1 MNPGTCFPILWLE
14 RKKRN
19 TMGKIIDGKAIAAG
33 LYQEMLQEVEQLE
46 QQYGRRPGLT
56 VIIVGEDPA
65 SQVYVRNKE
74 IAAKKVG
81 LVSEVIRLPEETMQ
95 DELLAVIDRLNA
107 DPTVDGILV
116 QLPVPKH
123 IDKDTVIAAV
133 APEKDVDGF
142 FGMKSGFTM
151 KQGYV
156 APCTP
161 RACIHL
167 IKTTGETIEGKHAL
181 VIGRGELVG
190 KPVATLLLNENAT
203 VTIAHSRTRNLGDIA
218 RTADIVIAAVGRP
231 KILTGDMVK
240 PGAILIDVGINRDEN
255 GKLCGDIDYASAEP
269 VAGWITPVPG
279 GVGPMTIAMLIRNT
293 LDCYLTHVQ

>member
-1 MNPGTCFPILWLE
+1 
-14 RKKRN
+14 
-19 TMGKIIDGKAIAAG
+19 MGKIIDGKAIAAG
-33 LYQEMLQEVEQLE
+33 LYDEMLQEVDQME

-74 IAAKKVG
+74 KAAKKIG
-81 LVSEVIRLPEETMQ
+81 LVSNVVRLPEETTQ
-95 DELLAVIDRLNA
+95 DKLLEIIAQLNA

-116 QLPVPKH
+116 QLPVPKQ
-123 IDKDTVIAAV
+123 IDKDAVIAAV
-133 APEKDVDGF
+133 SPEKDVDGF

-167 IKTTGETIEGKHAL
+167 IKAIGETIEGKHAL
-181 VIGRGELVG
+181 VVGRGELVG

-203 VTIAHSRTRNLGDIA
+203 VTIAHSRTRNLGEIA
-218 RTADIVIAAVGRP
+218 RTADILIAAVGKP
-231 KILTGDMVK
+231 KMITADMIK
-240 PGAILIDVGINRDEN
+240 PGAVVLDVGVSRDAD
-255 GKLCGDIDYASAEP
+255 GKISGDVDFEAAKD

-293 LDCYLTHVQ
+293 LDCFLKHNQ

>member
-1 MNPGTCFPILWLE
+1 
-14 RKKRN
+14 
-19 TMGKIIDGKAIAAG
+19 MGRIIDGKAIAAG
-33 LYQEMLQEVEQLE
+33 LYEEMQREVAELE
-46 QQYGRRPGLT
+46 KTYGRRPGLT

-74 IAAKKVG
+74 ISAKKVG
-81 LVSEVIRLPEETMQ
+81 FVSDVIRLPEQTPQ
-95 DELLAVIDRLNA
+95 DELLAVIARLNA

-116 QLPVPKH
+116 QLPVPKQ
-123 IDKDTVIAAV
+123 IDKDAVIAAV
-133 APEKDVDGF
+133 SPEKDVDGF

-167 IKTTGETIEGKHAL
+167 IKAIGETIEGKHAL
-181 VIGRGELVG
+181 VVGRGELVG
-190 KPVATLLLNENAT
+190 NPVATLLLNENAT
-203 VTIAHSRTRNLGDIA
+203 VTIAHSRTRNLGEIA
-218 RTADIVIAAVGRP
+218 RTADILIAAVGKP
-231 KILTGDMVK
+231 KMITADMIK
-240 PGAILIDVGINRDEN
+240 PGAVVLDVGVSRDAD
-255 GKLCGDIDYASAEP
+255 GKISGDVDFEAAKD

-293 LDCYLTHVQ
+293 LDCFLKHNQ

>member
-1 MNPGTCFPILWLE
+1 
-14 RKKRN
+14 
-19 TMGKIIDGKAIAAG
+19 MGKIIDGKAIAAG
-33 LYQEMLQEVEQLE
+33 LYDEMLQEVDQME

-74 IAAKKVG
+74 KAAKKIG
-81 LVSEVIRLPEETMQ
+81 LVSNVVRLPEETTQ
-95 DELLAVIDRLNA
+95 DKLLAIIAQLNA

-123 IDKDTVIAAV
+123 IDKDAVIAAV
-133 APEKDVDGF
+133 SPEKDVDGF

-167 IKTTGETIEGKHAL
+167 IKAIGETIEGRHAL
-181 VIGRGELVG
+181 VVGRGELVG
-190 KPVATLLLNENAT
+190 KPVATLLLGENAT
-203 VTIAHSRTRNLGDIA
+203 VTIAHSRTRNLGEIA
-218 RTADIVIAAVGRP
+218 RTADILIAAVGKP
-231 KILTGDMVK
+231 KMITADMIK
-240 PGAILIDVGINRDEN
+240 PGAVVLDVGVSRDAD
-255 GKLCGDIDYASAEP
+255 GKISGDVDFEAAKD

-293 LDCYLTHVQ
+293 LDCYLKHVNG

>member
-1 MNPGTCFPILWLE
+1 
-14 RKKRN
+14 
-19 TMGKIIDGKAIAAG
+19 MGKIIDGKAIAAG
-33 LYQEMLQEVEQLE
+33 LYDEMLQEVDQME

-74 IAAKKVG
+74 KAAKKIG
-81 LVSEVIRLPEETMQ
+81 LVSNVVRLPEETTQ
-95 DELLAVIDRLNA
+95 DKLLSIIAQLNA

-123 IDKDTVIAAV
+123 IDKDAVIAAV
-133 APEKDVDGF
+133 SPEKDVDGF

-167 IKTTGETIEGKHAL
+167 IKAIGETIEGRHAL
-181 VIGRGELVG
+181 VVGRGELVG
-190 KPVATLLLNENAT
+190 KPVATLLLGENAT
-203 VTIAHSRTRNLGDIA
+203 VTIAHSRTRNLGEIA
-218 RTADIVIAAVGRP
+218 RTADILIAAVGKP
-231 KILTGDMVK
+231 KMITADMIK
-240 PGAILIDVGINRDEN
+240 PGAVVLDVGVSRDAD
-255 GKLCGDIDYASAEP
+255 GKISGDVDFEAAKD

-293 LDCYLTHVQ
+293 LDCFLKHNR

>member
-1 MNPGTCFPILWLE
+1 MIQ
-14 RKKRN
+14 
-19 TMGKIIDGKAIAAG
+19 MGKIIDGKAIAAG
-33 LYQEMLQEVEQLE
+33 LYEEMQREVEQYGE
-46 QQYGRRPGLT
+46 QYGRRPGLT

-81 LVSEVIRLPEETMQ
+81 MVSEVIRMPEQTTQ
-95 DELLAVIDRLNA
+95 DELLSVIARLNA
-107 DPTVDGILV
+107 DTTVDGILV

-123 IDKDTVIAAV
+123 IDKDAVIAAV

-181 VIGRGELVG
+181 VVGRGELVG

-203 VTIAHSRTRNLGDIA
+203 VTIAHSRTRNLGEIA
-218 RTADIVIAAVGRP
+218 RTADIIIAAVGRSN
-231 KILTGDMVK
+231 IITGDMVK
-240 PGAILIDVGINRDEN
+240 PGAILIDVGINRGAD

-269 VAGWITPVPG
+269 VSGWITPVPG
-279 GVGPMTIAMLIRNT
+279 GVGPMTIAMLIRNA
-293 LDCYLTHVQ
+293 LDCYLSHVK

>member
-1 MNPGTCFPILWLE
+1 
-14 RKKRN
+14 
-19 TMGKIIDGKAIAAG
+19 MGKIIDGKAIAAG
-33 LYQEMLQEVEQLE
+33 LYEEMQREVEQME
-46 QQYGRRPGLT
+46 RQYGRRPGLT
-56 VIIVGEDPA
+56 VILVGKDLA

-74 IAAKKVG
+74 VAAKKVG
-81 LVSEVIRLPEETMQ
+81 LVSNLVRLPEETTQ
-95 DELLAVIDRLNA
+95 EELLDVIARLNA

-123 IDKDTVIAAV
+123 IDKDAVIAAV
-133 APEKDVDGF
+133 SPEKDVDGF
-142 FGMKSGFTM
+142 FGMKSGFTL

-167 IKTTGETIEGKHAL
+167 IKAIGETIEGKHAL
-181 VIGRGELVG
+181 VVGRGELVG

-203 VTIAHSRTRNLGDIA
+203 VTIAHSRTRNLGEIA
-218 RTADIVIAAVGRP
+218 RMADIIIAAVGRP
-231 KILTGDMVK
+231 HIIKGDMVK
-240 PGAILIDVGINRDEN
+240 PGAILLDVGITRDEN
-255 GKLCGDIDYASAEP
+255 GNLCGDIDFEDAKT

-293 LDCYLTHVQ
+293 LDCYLNHVR

>member
-1 MNPGTCFPILWLE
+1 
-14 RKKRN
+14 
-19 TMGKIIDGKAIAAG
+19 MGRIIDGKAIAAG
-33 LYQEMLQEVEQLE
+33 LYEEMLQEVDELE
-46 QQYGRRPGLT
+46 KKYGRRPGLT
-56 VIIVGEDPA
+56 VIIVGKDPA
-65 SQVYVRNKE
+65 SQVYVQNKE
-74 IAAKKVG
+74 KAAKKIG
-81 LVSEVIRLPEETMQ
+81 LVSNLVRLPEETPQ
-95 DELLAVIDRLNA
+95 EELLDVIAKLNA

-123 IDKDTVIAAV
+123 IDKDAVIAAV
-133 APEKDVDGF
+133 APDKDVDGF

-181 VIGRGELVG
+181 VVGRGELVG
-190 KPVATLLLNENAT
+190 KPVATLLLGENAT
-203 VTIAHSRTRNLGDIA
+203 VTIAHSRTRNLGEIA
-218 RTADIVIAAVGRP
+218 RMADIIIAAVGRP
-231 KILTGDMVK
+231 NIITGDMVK
-240 PGAILIDVGINRDEN
+240 PGAILIDVGINRGEH
-255 GKLCGDIDYASAEP
+255 GKICGDIDYASAEP

-293 LDCYLTHVQ
+293 LDCFLNHVGAGA

>member
-1 MNPGTCFPILWLE
+1 
-14 RKKRN
+14 
-19 TMGKIIDGKAIAAG
+19 MGKIIDGKAISTA
-33 LYQEMLQEVEQLE
+33 LYEEMRDEVEQME
-46 QQYGRRPGLT
+46 KQYGRRPGLT
-56 VIIVGEDPA
+56 VIIVGKDLA

-74 IAAKKVG
+74 VAAKKVG
-81 LVSEVIRLPEETMQ
+81 LVSEVVRMPEETTQ
-95 DELLAVIDRLNA
+95 EELLDVIARLNA

-123 IDKDTVIAAV
+123 IDKDAVIAAV

-161 RACIHL
+161 RACIYL
-167 IKTTGETIEGKHAL
+167 IKAIGETIEGKHAL
-181 VIGRGELVG
+181 VVGRGELVG

-203 VTIAHSRTRNLGDIA
+203 VTIAHSRTRNLGEIA
-218 RTADIVIAAVGRP
+218 RMADIIIAAVGRP
-231 KILTGDMVK
+231 HFIKGDMVK
-240 PGAILIDVGINRDEN
+240 PGAILLDVGITRDEN
-255 GKLCGDIDYASAEP
+255 GKLCGDIDFDDAEP

-279 GVGPMTIAMLIRNT
+279 GVGPMTVTMLLENT
-293 LDCYLTHVQ
+293 YTAARLAAEKTGANV

>member
-1 MNPGTCFPILWLE
+1 
-14 RKKRN
+14 
-19 TMGKIIDGKAIAAG
+19 
-33 LYQEMLQEVEQLE
+33 MLQEVEQME
-46 QQYGRRPGLT
+46 GQYGRRPGLT

-81 LVSEVIRLPEETMQ
+81 LVSDVIRLPEETTQ
-95 DELLAVIDRLNA
+95 DELLAVINRLNA
-107 DPTVDGILV
+107 DTTVDGILV
-116 QLPVPKH
+116 QLPVPRH
-123 IDKDTVIAAV
+123 IDKDAVIAAV
-133 APEKDVDGF
+133 APDKDVDGF
-142 FGMKSGFTM
+142 FGMKLGFTM

-167 IKTTGETIEGKHAL
+167 IKTTSETIEGKHAL
-181 VIGRGELVG
+181 VVGRGELVG

-203 VTIAHSRTRNLGDIA
+203 VTIAHSRTRNLGEIA

-231 KILTGDMVK
+231 KIITGDMVK

-255 GKLCGDIDYASAEP
+255 GRLCGDIDFATAEP

-293 LDCYLTHVQ
+293 LDCYLTHVVQ

>member
-1 MNPGTCFPILWLE
+1 
-14 RKKRN
+14 
-19 TMGKIIDGKAIAAG
+19 MGKIIDGKAIAAG
-33 LYQEMLQEVEQLE
+33 LYEEMLQEVEQME
-46 QQYGRRPGLT
+46 RQYGRRPGLA
-56 VIIVGEDPA
+56 VILVGNDLA

-74 IAAKKVG
+74 VAAKKVG
-81 LVSEVIRLPEETMQ
+81 LVSKPVRLPEETTQ
-95 DELLAVIDRLNA
+95 DELLEVIARLNA

-123 IDKDTVIAAV
+123 IDKDAVIAAV

-142 FGMKSGFTM
+142 FGMKSGFTL

-167 IKTTGETIEGKHAL
+167 IKAIGETIEGKHAL
-181 VIGRGELVG
+181 VVGRGELVG

-203 VTIAHSRTRNLGDIA
+203 VTIAHSRTRNLGEIA
-218 RTADIVIAAVGRP
+218 RMADIIIAAVGRP
-231 KILTGDMVK
+231 HIIKGDMVK
-240 PGAILIDVGINRDEN
+240 PGAILLDVGITRDEN
-255 GKLCGDIDYASAEP
+255 GKLCGDIDYEDAKT

-293 LDCYLTHVQ
+293 LDCYLNHVKQA

>member
-1 MNPGTCFPILWLE
+1 
-14 RKKRN
+14 
-19 TMGKIIDGKAIAAG
+19 MGNIIDGKAIAAG
-33 LYQEMLQEVEQLE
+33 LYEEMQQEVEQME
-46 QQYGRRPGLT
+46 RQYGRRPGLT
-56 VIIVGEDPA
+56 VILVGKDLA

-74 IAAKKVG
+74 VAAKKVG
-81 LVSEVIRLPEETMQ
+81 LVSNLIRLPEETTQ

-123 IDKDTVIAAV
+123 IDKDAVIAAV
-133 APEKDVDGF
+133 SPEKDVDGF
-142 FGMKSGFTM
+142 FGMKSGFTL

-167 IKTTGETIEGKHAL
+167 IKAIGETIEGKHAL
-181 VIGRGELVG
+181 VVGRGELVG

-203 VTIAHSRTRNLGDIA
+203 VTIAHSRTRNLGEIA
-218 RTADIVIAAVGRP
+218 RMADIIIAAVGRP
-231 KILTGDMVK
+231 HIIKGDMVK
-240 PGAILIDVGINRDEN
+240 PGAILLDVGITRDEN
-255 GKLCGDIDYASAEP
+255 GKLCGDIDYDDAKT

-293 LDCYLTHVQ
+293 LDCYLNHINQA

>member
-1 MNPGTCFPILWLE
+1 
-14 RKKRN
+14 
-19 TMGKIIDGKAIAAG
+19 MGKIIDGKAIAAG
-33 LYQEMLQEVEQLE
+33 LYDEMRQEVERMGE
-46 QQYGRRPGLT
+46 TYGRSPGLT

-74 IAAKKVG
+74 VNAIKVG
-81 LVSEVIRLPEETMQ
+81 LVSEVIRMPEQTTQE
-95 DELLAVIDRLNA
+95 ELLAVIERLNA
-107 DPTVDGILV
+107 DATVDGILV

-123 IDKDTVIAAV
+123 IDKDAVIAAV
-133 APEKDVDGF
+133 APDKDVDGF
-142 FGMKSGFTM
+142 FGMKSGFTL
-151 KQGYV
+151 KHGYV

-167 IKTTGETIEGKHAL
+167 IKTTGDAIEGKHAL
-181 VIGRGELVG
+181 VVGRGELVG

-203 VTIAHSRTRNLGDIA
+203 VTIAHSRTRNLGEIA

-231 KILTGDMVK
+231 RIITGDMVK
-240 PGAILIDVGINRDEN
+240 PGAILIDVGINRGAD
-255 GKLCGDIDYASAEP
+255 GKLCGDIDFASAEP

-293 LDCYLTHVQ
+293 LDCYLNHVRL

>member
-1 MNPGTCFPILWLE
+1 
-14 RKKRN
+14 
-19 TMGKIIDGKAIAAG
+19 MGKIIDGKAIAAG

-81 LVSEVIRLPEETMQ
+81 LVSDVIRLPEETMQ

-181 VIGRGELVG
+181 VVGRGELVG

-203 VTIAHSRTRNLGDIA
+203 VTIAHSRTRNLGEIA
-218 RTADIVIAAVGRP
+218 RTADIVIAAVGKPRVV
-231 KILTGDMVK
+231 TGEMVK

-255 GKLCGDIDYASAEP
+255 GRLCGDIDFATAEP

-293 LDCYLTHVQ
+293 LDCYLTHVVQ

>member
-1 MNPGTCFPILWLE
+1 
-14 RKKRN
+14 
-19 TMGKIIDGKAIAAG
+19 MGKIIDGKAIAAG
-33 LYQEMLQEVEQLE
+33 LYDQMRQEVEQME
-46 QQYGRRPGLT
+46 VQYGRRPGLT

-74 IAAKKVG
+74 VNAKKVG
-81 LVSEVIRLPEETMQ
+81 LVSEVIRLPEQTTQ
-95 DELLAVIDRLNA
+95 DELLAVIGRLNA
-107 DPTVDGILV
+107 DPTIDGILV

-123 IDKDTVIAAV
+123 IDKDAVIAAV
-133 APEKDVDGF
+133 APDKDVDGF

-181 VIGRGELVG
+181 VVGRGELVG
-190 KPVATLLLNENAT
+190 KPVATLLLGENAT
-203 VTIAHSRTRNLGDIA
+203 VTIAHSRTRNLGEIA
-218 RTADIVIAAVGRP
+218 RTADIIIAAVGKP
-231 KILTGDMVK
+231 QIITGDMVK
-240 PGAILIDVGINRDEN
+240 PGAILIDVGINRGAD
-255 GKLCGDIDYASAEP
+255 GKLCGDIDFASAEP
-269 VAGWITPVPG
+269 ACGWITPVPG

-293 LDCYLTHVQ
+293 LDCFLTHVRG

>member
-1 MNPGTCFPILWLE
+1 
-14 RKKRN
+14 
-19 TMGKIIDGKAIAAG
+19 MGKIIDGKAISAS
-33 LYQEMLQEVEQLE
+33 LYEEMQQEVDQME

-74 IAAKKVG
+74 KAAKKIG
-81 LVSEVIRLPEETMQ
+81 LVSNLVRLPEETTQ
-95 DELLAVIDRLNA
+95 DELLAIIARLNA

-123 IDKDTVIAAV
+123 IDKDAVIAAV
-133 APEKDVDGF
+133 APDKDVDGF

-161 RACIHL
+161 RACIYL
-167 IKTTGETIEGKHAL
+167 IKAIGETIEGKHAL
-181 VIGRGELVG
+181 VVGRGELVG
-190 KPVATLLLNENAT
+190 KPVSTLLLNENAT
-203 VTIAHSRTRNLGDIA
+203 VTIAHSRTRDLGSIA
-218 RTADIVIAAVGRP
+218 RTADILIAAVGKP
-231 KILTGDMVK
+231 KMITADMIK
-240 PGAILIDVGINRDEN
+240 PGAVVLDVGVSRDAD
-255 GKLCGDIDYASAEP
+255 GKISGDVDFEAAKE

-293 LDCYLTHVQ
+293 LDCYLKHVQS

>member
-1 MNPGTCFPILWLE
+1 
-14 RKKRN
+14 
-19 TMGKIIDGKAIAAG
+19 MGKIIDGKAIAAG
-33 LYQEMLQEVEQLE
+33 LYDEMLQEVDQME

-74 IAAKKVG
+74 KAAKKIG
-81 LVSEVIRLPEETMQ
+81 LVSRVVRLPEETTQ
-95 DELLAVIDRLNA
+95 DKLLAIIAQLND

-123 IDKDTVIAAV
+123 IDKDAVIAAV
-133 APEKDVDGF
+133 SPEKDVDGF

-161 RACIHL
+161 RACIYL
-167 IKTTGETIEGKHAL
+167 IKAIGETIEGKHAL
-181 VIGRGELVG
+181 VVGRGELVG
-190 KPVATLLLNENAT
+190 KPVSTLLLNENAT
-203 VTIAHSRTRNLGDIA
+203 VTIAHSRTRNLGEIA
-218 RTADIVIAAVGRP
+218 RTADILIAAVGKP
-231 KILTGDMVK
+231 KMITADMIK
-240 PGAILIDVGINRDEN
+240 SGAVVLDVGVSRDAD
-255 GKLCGDIDYASAEP
+255 GKISGDVDFEAAKD

-293 LDCYLTHVQ
+293 LDCYLKHVN

>member
-1 MNPGTCFPILWLE
+1 
-14 RKKRN
+14 
-19 TMGKIIDGKAIAAG
+19 MGNIIDGKAIAAG
-33 LYQEMLQEVEQLE
+33 LYEEMQQEVEQME
-46 QQYGRRPGLT
+46 RQYGRRPGLT
-56 VIIVGEDPA
+56 VILVGKDLA

-74 IAAKKVG
+74 VAAKKVG
-81 LVSEVIRLPEETMQ
+81 LVSNLIRLPEETTQ
-95 DELLAVIDRLNA
+95 EELLAVIARLNA

-123 IDKDTVIAAV
+123 IDKDAVIAAV
-133 APEKDVDGF
+133 SPEKDVDGF

-167 IKTTGETIEGKHAL
+167 IKAIGETIEGKHAL
-181 VIGRGELVG
+181 VVGRGELVG

-203 VTIAHSRTRNLGDIA
+203 VTIAHSRTRNLGEIA
-218 RTADIVIAAVGRP
+218 RMADIIIAAVGRP
-231 KILTGDMVK
+231 HIIKGDMVK
-240 PGAILIDVGINRDEN
+240 PGAILLDVGITRDEN
-255 GKLCGDIDYASAEP
+255 GKLCGDIDYEDAKT

-293 LDCYLTHVQ
+293 LDCYLSHVR

>member
-1 MNPGTCFPILWLE
+1 
-14 RKKRN
+14 
-19 TMGKIIDGKAIAAG
+19 MG
-33 LYQEMLQEVEQLE
+33 ET
-46 QQYGRRPGLT
+46 YGRRPGLT

-74 IAAKKVG
+74 VNAIKVG
-81 LVSEVIRLPEETMQ
+81 LVSEVIRMPEQTTQE
-95 DELLAVIDRLNA
+95 ELLAVIDRLNA
-107 DPTVDGILV
+107 DATVDGILV

-123 IDKDTVIAAV
+123 IDKDAVIAAV
-133 APEKDVDGF
+133 APDKDVDGF
-142 FGMKSGFTM
+142 FGMKSGFTL
-151 KQGYV
+151 KHGYV

-181 VIGRGELVG
+181 VVGRGELVG

-203 VTIAHSRTRNLGDIA
+203 VTIAHSRTRNLGEIA
-218 RTADIVIAAVGRP
+218 RTADIIVAAVGKP
-231 KILTGDMVK
+231 NVITGDMVK
-240 PGAILIDVGINRDEN
+240 PGAILIDVGINRGAD
-255 GKLCGDIDYASAEP
+255 GKLCGDIDFASAEP

-293 LDCYLTHVQ
+293 LDCYLNHVRL

>member
-1 MNPGTCFPILWLE
+1 
-14 RKKRN
+14 
-19 TMGKIIDGKAIAAG
+19 MGNIIDGKAIAAG
-33 LYQEMLQEVEQLE
+33 LYEEMLQEVDQME

-74 IAAKKVG
+74 KAAKKIG
-81 LVSEVIRLPEETMQ
+81 LVSQVVRLPEETTQ
-95 DELLAVIDRLNA
+95 DKLLTIIKQLNA

-123 IDKDTVIAAV
+123 IDKDAVIAAV
-133 APEKDVDGF
+133 SPEKDVDGF

-161 RACIHL
+161 RACIYL
-167 IKTTGETIEGKHAL
+167 IKAIGETIEGKHAL
-181 VIGRGELVG
+181 VVGRGELVG

-203 VTIAHSRTRNLGDIA
+203 VTIAHSRTRNLGEIA
-218 RTADIVIAAVGRP
+218 RTADILIAAVGKP
-231 KILTGDMVK
+231 KMIAADMVK
-240 PGAILIDVGINRDEN
+240 PGAVVLDVGVSRDVD
-255 GKLCGDIDYASAEP
+255 GKICGDVDFEAAKD

-293 LDCYLTHVQ
+293 LDCYLKHVNG

>member
-1 MNPGTCFPILWLE
+1 
-14 RKKRN
+14 
-19 TMGKIIDGKAIAAG
+19 MGKIIDGKAIAAG
-33 LYQEMLQEVEQLE
+33 LYEEMQREVVELE
-46 QQYGRRPGLT
+46 QKYGRRPGLT
-56 VIIVGEDPA
+56 VLIVGEDPA

-74 IAAKKVG
+74 LAARKVG
-81 LVSEVIRLPEETMQ
+81 FVSEVIRMPEQTPQ
-95 DELLAVIDRLNA
+95 DELLSVIARLNA

-123 IDKDTVIAAV
+123 IDKDAVIAAV

-167 IKTTGETIEGKHAL
+167 IKTTGEAIEGKHAL
-181 VIGRGELVG
+181 VVGRGELVG

-203 VTIAHSRTRNLGDIA
+203 VTIAHSRTRNLGEIA
-218 RTADIVIAAVGRP
+218 RTADIIIAAVGRP
-231 KILTGDMVK
+231 HIITGDMVK
-240 PGAILIDVGINRDEN
+240 PGAILIDVGINRGAD
-255 GKLCGDIDYASAEP
+255 GKLCGDIDFPGAEP

-279 GVGPMTIAMLIRNT
+279 GVGPMTIAMLMRNT
-293 LDCYLTHVQ
+293 LDCYLRSCSAAS

>member
-1 MNPGTCFPILWLE
+1 
-14 RKKRN
+14 
-19 TMGKIIDGKAIAAG
+19 MGKIIDGKAIAAG
-33 LYQEMLQEVEQLE
+33 LYEEMQREVVELE
-46 QQYGRRPGLT
+46 QKYGRRPGLT

-81 LVSEVIRLPEETMQ
+81 FVSEVIRMPEQTTQE
-95 DELLAVIDRLNA
+95 ELLAVFARLNA
-107 DPTVDGILV
+107 DEKVDGILV

-123 IDKDTVIAAV
+123 IDKDAVIAAV

-167 IKTTGETIEGKHAL
+167 IKTTGEAIEGKHAL
-181 VIGRGELVG
+181 VVGRGELVG
-190 KPVATLLLNENAT
+190 KPVATLLLGENAT
-203 VTIAHSRTRNLGDIA
+203 VTIAHSRTRNRNLGEIA
-218 RTADIVIAAVGRP
+218 RTADIIIAAVGRP
-231 KILTGDMVK
+231 NIITGDMVK
-240 PGAILIDVGINRDEN
+240 PGAIVIDVGINRGAD
-255 GKLCGDIDYASAEP
+255 GKLCGDVDFVSAAP

-279 GVGPMTIAMLIRNT
+279 GVGPMTIAMLMRNT
-293 LDCYLTHVQ
+293 LDCYLTHVR

>member
-1 MNPGTCFPILWLE
+1 
-14 RKKRN
+14 
-19 TMGKIIDGKAIAAG
+19 MGKIIDGKAIAAG
-33 LYQEMLQEVEQLE
+33 LYDEMLQEVDQME

-74 IAAKKVG
+74 KAAKKIG
-81 LVSEVIRLPEETMQ
+81 LVSNVVRLPEETTQ
-95 DELLAVIDRLNA
+95 DKLLEIIAHLNA

-116 QLPVPKH
+116 QLPVPKQ
-123 IDKDTVIAAV
+123 IDKDAVIAAV
-133 APEKDVDGF
+133 SPEKDVDGF

-167 IKTTGETIEGKHAL
+167 IKAIGETIEGKHAL
-181 VIGRGELVG
+181 VVGRGELVG

-203 VTIAHSRTRNLGDIA
+203 VTIAHSRTRNLGEIA
-218 RTADIVIAAVGRP
+218 RTADILIAAVGKP
-231 KILTGDMVK
+231 KMITADMIK
-240 PGAILIDVGINRDEN
+240 PGAVVLDVGVSRDAD
-255 GKLCGDIDYASAEP
+255 GKISGDVDFEAAKD

-293 LDCYLTHVQ
+293 LDCFLKHNQ

>member
-1 MNPGTCFPILWLE
+1 
-14 RKKRN
+14 
-19 TMGKIIDGKAIAAG
+19 MGNIIDGKAISTA
-33 LYQEMLQEVEQLE
+33 LYEEMRQEVEQFDK
-46 QQYGRRPGLT
+46 QYGRRPGLT

-74 IAAKKVG
+74 INARKVG
-81 LVSEVIRLPEETMQ
+81 LVSEVIRMPEETTQ
-95 DELLAVIDRLNA
+95 DELLEVIARLNA
-107 DPTVDGILV
+107 DTAVDGILV
-116 QLPVPKH
+116 QLPVPRH

-133 APEKDVDGF
+133 APDKDVDGF

-181 VIGRGELVG
+181 VVGRGELVG

-203 VTIAHSRTRNLGDIA
+203 VTIAHSRTRNLGEIA
-218 RTADIVIAAVGRP
+218 RTADIIIAAVGRA
-231 KILTGDMVK
+231 KLITGDMVK
-240 PGAILIDVGINRDEN
+240 PGAIMIDVGINRDAD
-255 GKLCGDIDYASAEP
+255 GKLCGDIDFASAAEK
-269 VAGWITPVPG
+269 AGWITPVPG

-293 LDCYLTHVQ
+293 LDCYLGHVS

>member
-1 MNPGTCFPILWLE
+1 
-14 RKKRN
+14 
-19 TMGKIIDGKAIAAG
+19 MGKIIDGKAIAAG
-33 LYQEMLQEVEQLE
+33 LYDEMRQEVERME
-46 QQYGRRPGLT
+46 AQYGRWPGLT

-74 IAAKKVG
+74 VNAKKVG
-81 LVSEVIRLPEETMQ
+81 LESEVIRMPEQTTQE
-95 DELLAVIDRLNA
+95 ELLEVIARLNA
-107 DPTVDGILV
+107 DETVDGILV

-123 IDKDTVIAAV
+123 IDKDAVIAAV
-133 APEKDVDGF
+133 APDKDVDGF
-142 FGMKSGFTM
+142 FGMKSGFTL

-181 VIGRGELVG
+181 VVGRGELVG

-203 VTIAHSRTRNLGDIA
+203 VTIAHSRTRNLGEIA
-218 RTADIVIAAVGRP
+218 RTADIIVAAVGRP
-231 KILTGDMVK
+231 KIVTGDMVK
-240 PGAILIDVGINRDEN
+240 PGAILIDVGINRDAD
-255 GKLCGDIDYASAEP
+255 GKLCGDIDYPTAEP

-293 LDCYLTHVQ
+293 LDCYLKHVQ

>member
-1 MNPGTCFPILWLE
+1 
-14 RKKRN
+14 
-19 TMGKIIDGKAIAAG
+19 MGRIIDGKAIAAG
-33 LYQEMLQEVEQLE
+33 LYEEMLQEVDELE
-46 QQYGRRPGLT
+46 KKYGRRPGLT
-56 VIIVGEDPA
+56 VIIVGKDPA
-65 SQVYVRNKE
+65 SQVYVQNKE
-74 IAAKKVG
+74 KAAKKIG
-81 LVSEVIRLPEETMQ
+81 LVSNLVRLPEETPQ
-95 DELLAVIDRLNA
+95 EELLDVIAKLNA

-123 IDKDTVIAAV
+123 IDKDAVIAAV
-133 APEKDVDGF
+133 APDKDVDGF

-181 VIGRGELVG
+181 VVGRGELVG
-190 KPVATLLLNENAT
+190 KPVATLLLGENAT
-203 VTIAHSRTRNLGDIA
+203 VTIAHSRTRNLGEIA
-218 RTADIVIAAVGRP
+218 RMADIIIAAVGRP
-231 KILTGDMVK
+231 NIITGDMVK
-240 PGAILIDVGINRDEN
+240 PGAILIDVGINRGEH
-255 GKLCGDIDYASAEP
+255 GKICGDIDYASAEP

-293 LDCYLTHVQ
+293 LDCYLKHVQ

>member
-1 MNPGTCFPILWLE
+1 
-14 RKKRN
+14 
-19 TMGKIIDGKAIAAG
+19 MGKIIDGKAIAAG
-33 LYQEMLQEVEQLE
+33 LYEEMQQEVEQME
-46 QQYGRRPGLT
+46 RQYGRRPGLT
-56 VIIVGEDPA
+56 VILVGKDLA

-74 IAAKKVG
+74 VAAKKVG
-81 LVSEVIRLPEETMQ
+81 LVSNLIRLPEETTQ
-95 DELLAVIDRLNA
+95 DELLDVIARLNA

-123 IDKDTVIAAV
+123 IDKDAVIAAV
-133 APEKDVDGF
+133 SPEKDVDGF
-142 FGMKSGFTM
+142 FGMKSGFTL

-167 IKTTGETIEGKHAL
+167 IKAIGVTIEGKHAL
-181 VIGRGELVG
+181 VVGRGELVG

-203 VTIAHSRTRNLGDIA
+203 VTIAHSRTRNLGEIA
-218 RTADIVIAAVGRP
+218 RMADIIIAAVGRP
-231 KILTGDMVK
+231 HIIKGDMVK
-240 PGAILIDVGINRDEN
+240 PGAILLDVGITRDEN
-255 GKLCGDIDYASAEP
+255 GKLCGDIDYEDAKT

-293 LDCYLTHVQ
+293 LDCFLHHVKQA

>member
-1 MNPGTCFPILWLE
+1 
-14 RKKRN
+14 
-19 TMGKIIDGKAIAAG
+19 MGKIIDGKAIAAG
-33 LYQEMLQEVEQLE
+33 LYDQMRQEVEQME
-46 QQYGRRPGLT
+46 VQYGRRPGLT

-74 IAAKKVG
+74 VNAKKVG
-81 LVSEVIRLPEETMQ
+81 LVSEVIRLPEQTTQ
-95 DELLAVIDRLNA
+95 DELLAVIGRLNA
-107 DPTVDGILV
+107 DPTIDGILV

-123 IDKDTVIAAV
+123 IDKDAVIAAV
-133 APEKDVDGF
+133 APDKDVDGF

-181 VIGRGELVG
+181 VVGRGELVG
-190 KPVATLLLNENAT
+190 KPVATLLLGENAT
-203 VTIAHSRTRNLGDIA
+203 VTIAHSRTRNLGEIA
-218 RTADIVIAAVGRP
+218 RTADIVIAAVGKP
-231 KILTGDMVK
+231 QIITGDMVK
-240 PGAILIDVGINRDEN
+240 PGAILIDVGINRGAD
-255 GKLCGDIDYASAEP
+255 GKLCGDIDFASAEP
-269 VAGWITPVPG
+269 ACGWITPVPG

-293 LDCYLTHVQ
+293 LDCFLTHVRG